1 MTVGILMLAAGKA
14 ERFGSDKR
22 LARLPAGGFLLQHS
36 IDNAR
41 ASGFELRVCVGA
53 SDTKLMAQLD
63 ATGVCHIACTQSHL
77 GMGHTL
83 AQGVSQIPPWDG
95 LLVALGDMPY
105 LRPKTFVA
113 VAGALLPGAICVPR
127 FNGIAGH
134 PVGFSAE
141 YFRHLRQLS
150 GDSGARDILAKN
162 SDSVLSLVLDDPG
175 ICRDIDYPAD
185 LI

>member
-14 ERFGSDKR
+14 QRFGSDKR
-22 LARLPAGGFLLQHS
+22 LAILPAGGSLLQNS
-36 IDNAR
+36 IENAR
-41 ASGFELRVCVGA
+41 ASGFAVRVCVGA

-63 ATGVCHIACTQSHL
+63 AAGVCYIACTQSHL

-105 LRPKTFVA
+105 LRPTTFVA
-113 VAGALLPGAICVPR
+113 VANVLLPGAICVPQ
-127 FNGIAGH
+127 FNGVTGH

-141 YFRHLRQLS
+141 YFAHLRQLS
-150 GDSGARDILAKN
+150 GDSGARDVLAKN
-162 SDSVLSLVLDDPG
+162 SSRVLSLILDDPG